1 MTQVSTERFFAD
13 MSILTMADWRSIT
26 REELSSEYN
35 IELSS
40 VFQISDL
47 MVSEISDTM
56 LATRYS
62 WKLAASDVEIR
73 DIHVY
78 VFDDKTLILERHYRI
93 RGDERL

>member
-1 MTQVSTERFFAD
+1 
-13 MSILTMADWRSIT
+13 
-26 REELSSEYN
+26 
-35 IELSS
+35 
-40 VFQISDL
+40 

-78 VFDDKTLILERHYRI
+78 VFDEKDKTLILERHYRI
-93 RGDERL
+93 RGDERWVRY